1 MSDTSDS
8 NSRPP
13 VRPPAPAGSTS
24 DSSSRAPVRIKISE
38 VRYPMPEM
46 LEELKA
52 ERAAATFAMEQLDQK
67 EIGKIF
73 KTKSRAKSKK

>member
-1 MSDTSDS
+1 MSSSSDT

-13 VRPPAPAGSTS
+13 VRPTLSTGATA
-24 DSSSRAPVRIKISE
+24 DSGVRAPVKIKISE
-38 VRYPMPEM
+38 VKYALPEM

-52 ERAAATFAMEQLDQK
+52 ERAAASFAMEQLDQQ

-73 KTKSRAKSKK
+73 KSKSRAKSKK

>member
-1 MSDTSDS
+1 MSSTSDS

-13 VRPPAPAGSTS
+13 VRPPAAAGSTS
-24 DSSSRAPVRIKISE
+24 ESSLRTPVRIKISE
-38 VRYPMPEM
+38 VKYPMPEM
-46 LEELKA
+46 LDELKA
-52 ERAAATFAMEQLDQK
+52 ERAAASFAMEQLDQQ